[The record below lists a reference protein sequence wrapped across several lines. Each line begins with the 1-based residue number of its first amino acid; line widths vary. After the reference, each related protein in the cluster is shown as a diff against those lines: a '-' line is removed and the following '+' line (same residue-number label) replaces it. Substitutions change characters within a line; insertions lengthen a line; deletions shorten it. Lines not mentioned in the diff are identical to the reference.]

1 MKVVNNSSCMPQRPL
16 SNSEETSRISISLPD
31 EVYNVIKQIAVDKKV
46 SIAWVI
52 RDALSEYLSKKEKS
66 NG

>member
-1 MKVVNNSSCMPQRPL
+1 MKVVNNSSYMPQRPL
-16 SNSEETSRISISLPD
+16 SNSEGTSRISISLPD

-52 RDALSEYLSKKEKS
+52 RDALSEYLSKKEEL

>member
-1 MKVVNNSSCMPQRPL
+1 MKVVNNSSYMPQRPL

-52 RDALSEYLSKKEKS
+52 RDALSEYLSKKEEL

>member
-1 MKVVNNSSCMPQRPL
+1 MKVVNNSSYMPQRPL

>member
-1 MKVVNNSSCMPQRPL
+1 MPQRPL

>member
-1 MKVVNNSSCMPQRPL
+1 MPQRPL

-52 RDALSEYLSKKEKS
+52 RDALSEYLSKKEEL

>member
-1 MKVVNNSSCMPQRPL
+1 MKVVNNSSYMPQRPL

-52 RDALSEYLSKKEKS
+52 RDALSEYLSKKEEI